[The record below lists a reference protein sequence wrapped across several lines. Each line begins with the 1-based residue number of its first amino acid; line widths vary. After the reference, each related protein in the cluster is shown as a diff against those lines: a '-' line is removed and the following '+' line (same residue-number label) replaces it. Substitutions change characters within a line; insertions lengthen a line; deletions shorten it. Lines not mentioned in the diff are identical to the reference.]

1 MPMSIDMYLDRSRN
15 QASSV
20 GNLSQ
25 SMNSNY
31 DALEKAITQFINDDA
46 LKGKAY
52 TSAKQF
58 FSTVLIP
65 LSTSMKT
72 LSDLTHQACDNF
84 VSRYTSEV
92 DSISLK
98 ESELEEDIR
107 SLSQQITRYENLNNN
122 LKKHAS
128 DNQQA
133 ISSNQQIIQTL
144 GQQKH
149 ELEEKLRKL
158 REFNQKSPEIFKEVE
173 EFQKIVQQG
182 LTQAQNFWNFSTNQ
196 FNIPSGKELD
206 WAKVSHEK
214 YLKVA
219 MGKIE
224 QKAEKETLNKADFAV
239 IKAYSKEHPED
250 DIPKSIMKYINDNKD
265 SIKRDI
271 GLDITSTLLEQG
283 GINASKFGV
292 FINTAGGVK
301 GPAGP
306 NSFVE
311 VKRTSGNVFIENGS
325 KFAKGG
331 KYLGK
336 GVAGVGFGIGMYD
349 DLANDDKT
357 FGEALSHNA
366 LTTGIGT
373 GAGIATSA
381 TIVALA
387 SNPVGW
393 AALGGLAVGIGA
405 THLADWA
412 YQANILGLKDK
423 TDWVG
428 HKIDE
433 GIDNFKKSTVSTVDS
448 IGNVVGEA
456 TKSISNHINPMKWE
470 W

>member
-1 MPMSIDMYLDRSRN
+1 MSIDMYLDRSRN

-25 SMNSNY
+25 TMNSNY

-72 LSDLTHQACDNF
+72 LSDLTKQACDNF

-196 FNIPSGKELD
+196 FNIPSAKELD
-206 WAKVSHEK
+206 WAKASHEK

-219 MGKIE
+219 MGKIK

-239 IKAYSKEHPED
+239 IKAYAKEHPEE

-292 FINTAGGVK
+292 FINTVGGVK

-349 DLANDDKT
+349 DMANDDKT
-357 FGEALSHNA
+357 FGEALSHNGMTLA
-366 LTTGIGT
+366 AGS
-373 GAGIATSA
+373 GAGAVVTVGASI
-381 TIVALA
+381 LLG

-393 AALGGLAVGIGA
+393 AVIGGFVAGTLVSKA
-405 THLADWA
+405 ADWA
-412 YQANILGLKDK
+412 YQSNWNGIKDK

-428 HKIDE
+428 HKIDDS
-433 GIDNFKKSTVSTVDS
+433 IDVVKKSTEKAVDS
-448 IGNVVGEA
+448 VGEA
-456 TKSISNHINPMKWE
+456 TKSISNHLNPMKWS

>member
-1 MPMSIDMYLDRSRN
+1 MSIDMYLDRSRN

-72 LSDLTHQACDNF
+72 LSDLTNQACDNF

-158 REFNQKSPEIFKEVE
+158 REFNQNHQKYLKKLKNFKNCPTRTYTST
-173 EFQKIVQQG
+173 K
-182 LTQAQNFWNFSTNQ
+182 FWNFSTNQ

-224 QKAEKETLNKADFAV
+224 HKAEKETLNKADFAV
-239 IKAYSKEHPED
+239 IKAYAKEHPED

-271 GLDITSTLLEQG
+271 GLDITSTVLEQG

-349 DLANDDKT
+349 DLANDNKT
-357 FGEALSHNA
+357 FGEALSHNGMTLAAGSVAAFGVAA
-366 LTTGIGT
+366 L
-373 GAGIATSA
+373 
-381 TIVALA
+381 V

-393 AALGGLAVGIGA
+393 AVVGILTAGIIGSIVSDY
-405 THLADWA
+405 LYQNNYFGIKDKVDWA
-412 YQANILGLKDK
+412 
-423 TDWVG
+423 G

-433 GIDNFKKSTVSTVDS
+433 GIDAVNKTAEKAVDS
-448 IGNVVGEA
+448 VGNAIGDA
-456 TKSISNHINPMKWE
+456 TKSISNHINPMKWS

>member
-46 LKGKAY
+46 L
-52 TSAKQF
+52 
-58 FSTVLIP
+58 
-65 LSTSMKT
+65 
-72 LSDLTHQACDNF
+72 
-84 VSRYTSEV
+84 
-92 DSISLK
+92 
-98 ESELEEDIR
+98 LEEDIR

-239 IKAYSKEHPED
+239 IKAYAKEHPED

>member
-1 MPMSIDMYLDRSRN
+1 M
-15 QASSV
+15 
-20 GNLSQ
+20 
-25 SMNSNY
+25 
-31 DALEKAITQFINDDA
+31 
-46 LKGKAY
+46 
-52 TSAKQF
+52 
-58 FSTVLIP
+58 
-65 LSTSMKT
+65 
-72 LSDLTHQACDNF
+72 
-84 VSRYTSEV
+84 
-92 DSISLK
+92 
-98 ESELEEDIR
+98 
-107 SLSQQITRYENLNNN
+107 
-122 LKKHAS
+122 
-128 DNQQA
+128 
-133 ISSNQQIIQTL
+133 
-144 GQQKH
+144 
-149 ELEEKLRKL
+149 

-173 EFQKIVQQG
+173 EFQK
-182 LTQAQNFWNFSTNQ
+182 LSNKDLQAQNFWNFSTNQ

-206 WAKVSHEK
+206 WAKASHEK

-224 QKAEKETLNKADFAV
+224 HKAEKETLNKADFAV
-239 IKAYSKEHPED
+239 IKAYAKEHPED

-357 FGEALSHNA
+357 FGEALSHNGMTLAAGSVAAFGVAA
-366 LTTGIGT
+366 L
-373 GAGIATSA
+373 
-381 TIVALA
+381 V

-393 AALGGLAVGIGA
+393 AVVGILTAGIIGSIVSDY
-405 THLADWA
+405 LYQNNYFGIKDKVDWA
-412 YQANILGLKDK
+412 
-423 TDWVG
+423 G

-433 GIDNFKKSTVSTVDS
+433 GIDAVNKTAEKAVDS
-448 IGNVVGEA
+448 VGNTIGDA
-456 TKSISNHINPMKWE
+456 TKVLVIILIL
-470 W
+470 

>member
-1 MPMSIDMYLDRSRN
+1 
-15 QASSV
+15 
-20 GNLSQ
+20 
-25 SMNSNY
+25 
-31 DALEKAITQFINDDA
+31 
-46 LKGKAY
+46 
-52 TSAKQF
+52 
-58 FSTVLIP
+58 
-65 LSTSMKT
+65 
-72 LSDLTHQACDNF
+72 
-84 VSRYTSEV
+84 
-92 DSISLK
+92 
-98 ESELEEDIR
+98 
-107 SLSQQITRYENLNNN
+107 
-122 LKKHAS
+122 
-128 DNQQA
+128 
-133 ISSNQQIIQTL
+133 
-144 GQQKH
+144 
-149 ELEEKLRKL
+149 
-158 REFNQKSPEIFKEVE
+158 
-173 EFQKIVQQG
+173 
-182 LTQAQNFWNFSTNQ
+182 
-196 FNIPSGKELD
+196 
-206 WAKVSHEK
+206 
-214 YLKVA
+214 

-224 QKAEKETLNKADFAV
+224 HKAEKETLNKADFAV
-239 IKAYSKEHPED
+239 IKAYAKEHPED

-349 DLANDDKT
+349 DMANDDKT
-357 FGEALSHNA
+357 VGEALSHNA

-393 AALGGLAVGIGA
+393 AALGGLAVGIIFSNL
-405 THLADWA
+405 TDLA
-412 YQANILGLKDK
+412 YQNNFLGIKDK

-428 HKIDE
+428 HKIDD
-433 GIDNFKKSTVSTVDS
+433 GIDAVKNLQKKQ
-448 IGNVVGEA
+448 
-456 TKSISNHINPMKWE
+456 
-470 W
+470 

>member
-1 MPMSIDMYLDRSRN
+1 M
-15 QASSV
+15 
-20 GNLSQ
+20 
-25 SMNSNY
+25 
-31 DALEKAITQFINDDA
+31 
-46 LKGKAY
+46 
-52 TSAKQF
+52 
-58 FSTVLIP
+58 
-65 LSTSMKT
+65 
-72 LSDLTHQACDNF
+72 
-84 VSRYTSEV
+84 SRYTSEV

-206 WAKVSHEK
+206 WAKASHEK

-224 QKAEKETLNKADFAV
+224 HKAEKETLNKADFAV
-239 IKAYSKEHPED
+239 IKAYAKEHPED

-349 DLANDDKT
+349 DMANDDKT
-357 FGEALSHNA
+357 VGEALSHNA

-393 AALGGLAVGIGA
+393 AALGGLAVGIIFSNL
-405 THLADWA
+405 TDLA
-412 YQANILGLKDK
+412 YQNNFLGIKDK

-428 HKIDE
+428 HKIDD
-433 GIDNFKKSTVSTVDS
+433 GIDAVKKSTEKAVDS
-448 IGNVVGEA
+448 FENAVGEA
-456 TKSISNHINPMKWE
+456 TKGISSHINPMKWS

>member
-1 MPMSIDMYLDRSRN
+1 
-15 QASSV
+15 
-20 GNLSQ
+20 
-25 SMNSNY
+25 
-31 DALEKAITQFINDDA
+31 
-46 LKGKAY
+46 
-52 TSAKQF
+52 
-58 FSTVLIP
+58 
-65 LSTSMKT
+65 
-72 LSDLTHQACDNF
+72 
-84 VSRYTSEV
+84 
-92 DSISLK
+92 
-98 ESELEEDIR
+98 
-107 SLSQQITRYENLNNN
+107 
-122 LKKHAS
+122 
-128 DNQQA
+128 
-133 ISSNQQIIQTL
+133 
-144 GQQKH
+144 
-149 ELEEKLRKL
+149 
-158 REFNQKSPEIFKEVE
+158 
-173 EFQKIVQQG
+173 
-182 LTQAQNFWNFSTNQ
+182 FWNFSTNQ

-206 WAKVSHEK
+206 WAKASHEK

-224 QKAEKETLNKADFAV
+224 HKAEKETLNKADFAV
-239 IKAYSKEHPED
+239 IKAYAKEHPED

-349 DLANDDKT
+349 DLANDNKT
-357 FGEALSHNA
+357 FGEALSHNGMTLAAGSVAAFGVAA
-366 LTTGIGT
+366 L
-373 GAGIATSA
+373 
-381 TIVALA
+381 V

-393 AALGGLAVGIGA
+393 AVVGILTAGIIGS
-405 THLADWA
+405 TVSDYLYQNNYFGIKDKVDWA
-412 YQANILGLKDK
+412 
-423 TDWVG
+423 G

-433 GIDNFKKSTVSTVDS
+433 GIDAVNKTAEKAVDS
-448 IGNVVGEA
+448 VGNAIGDA
-456 TKSISNHINPMKWE
+456 TKSISNHINPMKWS

>member
-1 MPMSIDMYLDRSRN
+1 M
-15 QASSV
+15 
-20 GNLSQ
+20 
-25 SMNSNY
+25 
-31 DALEKAITQFINDDA
+31 
-46 LKGKAY
+46 
-52 TSAKQF
+52 
-58 FSTVLIP
+58 LIP

-72 LSDLTHQACDNF
+72 LSDLTKQACDNF

-133 ISSNQQIIQTL
+133 ISSNQQIIRTL

-206 WAKVSHEK
+206 WAKASHEK

-224 QKAEKETLNKADFAV
+224 HKAEKETLNKADFAV
-239 IKAYSKEHPED
+239 IKAYAKEHPED

-357 FGEALSHNA
+357 FGEALSHNGMTLA
-366 LTTGIGT
+366 AGS
-373 GAGIATSA
+373 GAGAVVTVGASI
-381 TIVALA
+381 LLG

-393 AALGGLAVGIGA
+393 AVIGGFVAGTLVSKA
-405 THLADWA
+405 ADWA
-412 YQANILGLKDK
+412 YQSNWNGIKDK

-428 HKIDE
+428 HKIDDS
-433 GIDNFKKSTVSTVDS
+433 IDVVKKSTEKAVDS
-448 IGNVVGEA
+448 VGEA
-456 TKSISNHINPMKWE
+456 TKSISNHLNPMKWS

>member
-1 MPMSIDMYLDRSRN
+1 MSIDMYLDRSRN

-25 SMNSNY
+25 TMNSNY

-72 LSDLTHQACDNF
+72 LSDLTKQACDNF

-196 FNIPSGKELD
+196 FNIPSAKELD
-206 WAKVSHEK
+206 WAKASHEK

-239 IKAYSKEHPED
+239 IKAYAKEHPEE

-292 FINTAGGVK
+292 FINTVGGVK

-349 DLANDDKT
+349 DMANDDKT
-357 FGEALSHNA
+357 FGEASHNGMTLA
-366 LTTGIGT
+366 AGS
-373 GAGIATSA
+373 GAGAVVTVGASI
-381 TIVALA
+381 LLG

-393 AALGGLAVGIGA
+393 AVIGGFVAGTLVSKA
-405 THLADWA
+405 ADWA
-412 YQANILGLKDK
+412 YQSNWNGIKDK

-428 HKIDE
+428 HKIDDS
-433 GIDNFKKSTVSTVDS
+433 IDVVKKSTEKAVDS
-448 IGNVVGEA
+448 VGEA
-456 TKSISNHINPMKWE
+456 TKSISNHLNPMKW
-470 W
+470 

>member
-1 MPMSIDMYLDRSRN
+1 MSIDMYLDRSRN

-72 LSDLTHQACDNF
+72 LSDLTNQACDNF

-158 REFNQKSPEIFKEVE
+158 REFNQNHQKYLKKLKNFKNCPTRTYTST
-173 EFQKIVQQG
+173 K
-182 LTQAQNFWNFSTNQ
+182 FWNFSTNQ

-224 QKAEKETLNKADFAV
+224 HKAEKETLNKADFAV
-239 IKAYSKEHPED
+239 IKAYAKEHPED

-271 GLDITSTLLEQG
+271 GLDITSTVLEQG

-349 DLANDDKT
+349 DLANDNKT
-357 FGEALSHNA
+357 FGEALSHNGMTLAAGSVAAFGVAA
-366 LTTGIGT
+366 L
-373 GAGIATSA
+373 
-381 TIVALA
+381 V

-393 AALGGLAVGIGA
+393 AVVGILTAGIIGSIVSDY
-405 THLADWA
+405 LYQNNYFGIKDKVDWA
-412 YQANILGLKDK
+412 
-423 TDWVG
+423 G

-433 GIDNFKKSTVSTVDS
+433 GIDAVNKTAEKAVDS
-448 IGNVVGEA
+448 VGNAIGDA
-456 TKSISNHINPMKWE
+456 TKVLVIILIL
-470 W
+470 

>member
-1 MPMSIDMYLDRSRN
+1 
-15 QASSV
+15 
-20 GNLSQ
+20 
-25 SMNSNY
+25 
-31 DALEKAITQFINDDA
+31 
-46 LKGKAY
+46 
-52 TSAKQF
+52 
-58 FSTVLIP
+58 
-65 LSTSMKT
+65 
-72 LSDLTHQACDNF
+72 
-84 VSRYTSEV
+84 
-92 DSISLK
+92 
-98 ESELEEDIR
+98 
-107 SLSQQITRYENLNNN
+107 
-122 LKKHAS
+122 
-128 DNQQA
+128 
-133 ISSNQQIIQTL
+133 NQQIIQTL

-206 WAKVSHEK
+206 WAKASHEK

-224 QKAEKETLNKADFAV
+224 HKAEKETLNKADFAV
-239 IKAYSKEHPED
+239 IKAYAKEHPED

-349 DLANDDKT
+349 DLANDNKT
-357 FGEALSHNA
+357 FGEALSHNGMTLAAGSVAAFGVAA
-366 LTTGIGT
+366 L
-373 GAGIATSA
+373 
-381 TIVALA
+381 V

-393 AALGGLAVGIGA
+393 AVVGILTAGIIGS
-405 THLADWA
+405 TVSDYLYQNNYFGIKDKVDWA
-412 YQANILGLKDK
+412 
-423 TDWVG
+423 G

-433 GIDNFKKSTVSTVDS
+433 GIDAVNKTAEKAVDS
-448 IGNVVGEA
+448 VGNAIGDA
-456 TKSISNHINPMKWE
+456 TKSISNHINPMKWS

>member
-1 MPMSIDMYLDRSRN
+1 MSIDMYLDRSRN

-25 SMNSNY
+25 TMNSNY

-72 LSDLTHQACDNF
+72 LSDLTKQACDNF

-107 SLSQQITRYENLNNN
+107 SLSQQITRYEN

-196 FNIPSGKELD
+196 FNIPSAKELD
-206 WAKVSHEK
+206 WAKASHEK

-239 IKAYSKEHPED
+239 IKAYAKEHPEE

-292 FINTAGGVK
+292 FINTVGGVK

-349 DLANDDKT
+349 DMANDDKT
-357 FGEALSHNA
+357 FGEALSHNGMTLA
-366 LTTGIGT
+366 AGS
-373 GAGIATSA
+373 GAGAVVTVGASI
-381 TIVALA
+381 LLG

-393 AALGGLAVGIGA
+393 AVIGGFVAGTLVSKA
-405 THLADWA
+405 ADWA
-412 YQANILGLKDK
+412 YQSNWNGIKDK

-428 HKIDE
+428 HKIDDS
-433 GIDNFKKSTVSTVDS
+433 IDVVKKSTEKAVDS
-448 IGNVVGEA
+448 VGEA
-456 TKSISNHINPMKWE
+456 TKSISNHLNPMKWS

>member
-1 MPMSIDMYLDRSRN
+1 MSIDMYLDRSRN

-25 SMNSNY
+25 TMNSNY

-72 LSDLTHQACDNF
+72 LSDLTKQACDNF

-196 FNIPSGKELD
+196 FNIPSAKELD
-206 WAKVSHEK
+206 WAKASHEK

-224 QKAEKETLNKADFAV
+224 QKADFAV
-239 IKAYSKEHPED
+239 IKAYAKEHPEE

-292 FINTAGGVK
+292 FINTVGGVK

-349 DLANDDKT
+349 DMANDDKT
-357 FGEALSHNA
+357 FGEALSHNGMTLA
-366 LTTGIGT
+366 AGS
-373 GAGIATSA
+373 GAGAVVTVGASI
-381 TIVALA
+381 LLG

-393 AALGGLAVGIGA
+393 AVIGGFVAGTLVSKA
-405 THLADWA
+405 ADWA
-412 YQANILGLKDK
+412 YQSNWNGIKDK

-428 HKIDE
+428 HKIDDS
-433 GIDNFKKSTVSTVDS
+433 IDVVKKSTEKAVDS
-448 IGNVVGEA
+448 VGEA
-456 TKSISNHINPMKWE
+456 TKSISNHLNPMKWS

>member
-1 MPMSIDMYLDRSRN
+1 MSIDMYLDRSRN

-25 SMNSNY
+25 TMNSNY

-72 LSDLTHQACDNF
+72 LSDLTKQACDNF

-107 SLSQQITRYENLNNN
+107 SLS
-122 LKKHAS
+122 
-128 DNQQA
+128 
-133 ISSNQQIIQTL
+133 
-144 GQQKH
+144 QQKH

-206 WAKVSHEK
+206 WAKASHEK

-224 QKAEKETLNKADFAV
+224 HKAEKETLNKADFAV
-239 IKAYSKEHPED
+239 IKAYAKEHPED

-349 DLANDDKT
+349 DLANDNKT
-357 FGEALSHNA
+357 FGEALSHNGMTLAAGSVAAFGVAA
-366 LTTGIGT
+366 L
-373 GAGIATSA
+373 
-381 TIVALA
+381 V

-393 AALGGLAVGIGA
+393 AVVGILTAGIIGS
-405 THLADWA
+405 TVSDYLYQNNYFGIKDKVDWA
-412 YQANILGLKDK
+412 
-423 TDWVG
+423 G

-433 GIDNFKKSTVSTVDS
+433 GIDAVNKTAEKAVDS
-448 IGNVVGEA
+448 VGNAIGDA
-456 TKSISNHINPMKWE
+456 TKSISNHINPMKWS

>member
-1 MPMSIDMYLDRSRN
+1 
-15 QASSV
+15 
-20 GNLSQ
+20 
-25 SMNSNY
+25 
-31 DALEKAITQFINDDA
+31 
-46 LKGKAY
+46 
-52 TSAKQF
+52 
-58 FSTVLIP
+58 
-65 LSTSMKT
+65 
-72 LSDLTHQACDNF
+72 
-84 VSRYTSEV
+84 
-92 DSISLK
+92 
-98 ESELEEDIR
+98 
-107 SLSQQITRYENLNNN
+107 NN

-206 WAKVSHEK
+206 WAKASHEK

-224 QKAEKETLNKADFAV
+224 HKAEKETLNKADFAV
-239 IKAYSKEHPED
+239 IKAYAKEHPED

-349 DLANDDKT
+349 DMANDDKT
-357 FGEALSHNA
+357 VGEALSHNA

-393 AALGGLAVGIGA
+393 AALGGLAVGIIFSNL
-405 THLADWA
+405 TDLA
-412 YQANILGLKDK
+412 YQNNFLGIKDK

-428 HKIDE
+428 HKIDD
-433 GIDNFKKSTVSTVDS
+433 GIDAVKKSTEKAVDS
-448 IGNVVGEA
+448 FENAVGEA
-456 TKSISNHINPMKWE
+456 TKGISSHINPMKWS

>member
-1 MPMSIDMYLDRSRN
+1 M
-15 QASSV
+15 
-20 GNLSQ
+20 
-25 SMNSNY
+25 
-31 DALEKAITQFINDDA
+31 
-46 LKGKAY
+46 
-52 TSAKQF
+52 
-58 FSTVLIP
+58 
-65 LSTSMKT
+65 
-72 LSDLTHQACDNF
+72 
-84 VSRYTSEV
+84 
-92 DSISLK
+92 
-98 ESELEEDIR
+98 
-107 SLSQQITRYENLNNN
+107 
-122 LKKHAS
+122 
-128 DNQQA
+128 
-133 ISSNQQIIQTL
+133 
-144 GQQKH
+144 
-149 ELEEKLRKL
+149 

-206 WAKVSHEK
+206 WAKASHEK

-224 QKAEKETLNKADFAV
+224 HKAEKETLNKADFAV
-239 IKAYSKEHPED
+239 IKAYAKEHPED

-357 FGEALSHNA
+357 FGEALSHNGMTLA
-366 LTTGIGT
+366 AGS
-373 GAGIATSA
+373 GAGAVVTVGASI
-381 TIVALA
+381 LLG

-393 AALGGLAVGIGA
+393 AVIGGFVAGTLVSKA
-405 THLADWA
+405 ADWA
-412 YQANILGLKDK
+412 YQSNWNGIKDK

-428 HKIDE
+428 HKIDDS
-433 GIDNFKKSTVSTVDS
+433 IDVVKKSTEKAVDS
-448 IGNVVGEA
+448 VGEA
-456 TKSISNHINPMKWE
+456 TKSISNHLNPMKWS

>member
-1 MPMSIDMYLDRSRN
+1 M
-15 QASSV
+15 
-20 GNLSQ
+20 
-25 SMNSNY
+25 
-31 DALEKAITQFINDDA
+31 EKAITQFINDDA

-72 LSDLTHQACDNF
+72 LSDLTKQACDNF

-206 WAKVSHEK
+206 WAKASHEK

-224 QKAEKETLNKADFAV
+224 HKAEKETLNKADFAV
-239 IKAYSKEHPED
+239 IKAYAKEHPED

-349 DLANDDKT
+349 DMANDDKT
-357 FGEALSHNA
+357 VGEALSHNA

-393 AALGGLAVGIGA
+393 AALGGLAVGIIFSNL
-405 THLADWA
+405 TDLA
-412 YQANILGLKDK
+412 YQNNFLGIKDK

-428 HKIDE
+428 HKIDD
-433 GIDNFKKSTVSTVDS
+433 GIDAVKKSTEKAVDS
-448 IGNVVGEA
+448 FENAVGEA
-456 TKSISNHINPMKWE
+456 TKGISSHINPMKWS

>member
-1 MPMSIDMYLDRSRN
+1 MSIDMYLDRSRN

-25 SMNSNY
+25 TMNSNY

-72 LSDLTHQACDNF
+72 LSDLTKQACDNF

-196 FNIPSGKELD
+196 FNIPSAKELD
-206 WAKVSHEK
+206 WAKASHEK

-219 MGKIE
+219 MWKIE

-239 IKAYSKEHPED
+239 IKAYAKEHPEE

-292 FINTAGGVK
+292 FINTVGGVK

-349 DLANDDKT
+349 DMANDDKT
-357 FGEALSHNA
+357 FGEALSHNGMTLA
-366 LTTGIGT
+366 AGS
-373 GAGIATSA
+373 GAGAVVTVGASI
-381 TIVALA
+381 LLG

-393 AALGGLAVGIGA
+393 AVIGGFVAGTLVSKA
-405 THLADWA
+405 ADWA
-412 YQANILGLKDK
+412 YQSNWNGIKDK

-428 HKIDE
+428 HKIDDS
-433 GIDNFKKSTVSTVDS
+433 IDVVKKSTEKAVDS
-448 IGNVVGEA
+448 VGEA
-456 TKSISNHINPMKWE
+456 TKSISNHLNPMKWS

>member
-1 MPMSIDMYLDRSRN
+1 M
-15 QASSV
+15 
-20 GNLSQ
+20 
-25 SMNSNY
+25 
-31 DALEKAITQFINDDA
+31 
-46 LKGKAY
+46 
-52 TSAKQF
+52 
-58 FSTVLIP
+58 
-65 LSTSMKT
+65 
-72 LSDLTHQACDNF
+72 
-84 VSRYTSEV
+84 
-92 DSISLK
+92 
-98 ESELEEDIR
+98 
-107 SLSQQITRYENLNNN
+107 
-122 LKKHAS
+122 KKHAS

-206 WAKVSHEK
+206 WAKASHEK

-224 QKAEKETLNKADFAV
+224 HKAEKETLNKADFAV
-239 IKAYSKEHPED
+239 IKAYAKEHPED

-349 DLANDDKT
+349 DLANDNKT
-357 FGEALSHNA
+357 FGEALSHNGMTLAAGSVAAFGVAA
-366 LTTGIGT
+366 L
-373 GAGIATSA
+373 
-381 TIVALA
+381 V

-393 AALGGLAVGIGA
+393 AVVGILTAGIIGS
-405 THLADWA
+405 TVSDYLYQNNYFGIKDKVDWA
-412 YQANILGLKDK
+412 
-423 TDWVG
+423 G

-433 GIDNFKKSTVSTVDS
+433 GIDAVNKTAEKAVDS
-448 IGNVVGEA
+448 VGNAIGDA
-456 TKSISNHINPMKWE
+456 TKSISNHINPMKWS